1 MKWVDNTSRATLT
14 GALAFWQEKHPQ
26 EQIRIGLPSAS
37 ANASAEQLGDMGV
50 VGLYRVAAGER
61 FGDWLQ
67 TYSGRKFYPLDP
79 RPEDVVI
86 EDIAHALANT
96 CRYAGHSLTF
106 YCPTEEARVLTADLQ
121 WRHAGDLTVGTE
133 LFGFD
138 EHPTALGSCGK
149 KRRRFRPSVIT
160 TATRVK
166 RRIYRLEMEDGST
179 VRSSVEHPWLI
190 ATKASRNQTWVQT
203 GEIAKAIAEGRAR
216 YMHRFFD
223 VWDSDSSR
231 RTGWL
236 AGIFD
241 GEGHLSFQSR
251 RGVQMGLSQRPGAVL
266 DEAMA
271 AISAL
276 GFAYAAEPAGC
287 RDVIGVRLRGGWRDA
302 FHLLG
307 RVRPIRLLDKVVT
320 GLRTRAFD
328 KQMDGK
334 DEPLRIVHAWE
345 EGEEWVAGLETSSR
359 TYLCEG
365 FGAHNSVAEH
375 AVQVS
380 LHVPPQ
386 HALWGLL
393 HDAAEA
399 YTADI
404 PRPLKPFLFGWKEI
418 EARVMRAVCDHFGLP
433 HAEPPEV
440 KAVDTGILA
449 DEKFAVMEDGPAWG
463 SIGAPIG
470 AEIRGLSPMEA
481 KIAFLA
487 RFHALTRGG
496 AVPA

>member
-1 MKWVDNTSRATLT
+1 MKWVDNTSRATLG
-14 GALAFWQEKHPQ
+14 GALAFWQEKHPE

-37 ANASAEQLGDMGV
+37 AHASAEQLGDMGV

-79 RPEDVVI
+79 RPEDVAI

-96 CRYAGHSLTF
+96 CRYAGHSLCF
-106 YCPTEEARVLTADLQ
+106 Y
-121 WRHAGDLTVGTE
+121 
-133 LFGFD
+133 
-138 EHPTALGSCGK
+138 
-149 KRRRFRPSVIT
+149 
-160 TATRVK
+160 
-166 RRIYRLEMEDGST
+166 
-179 VRSSVEHPWLI
+179 
-190 ATKASRNQTWVQT
+190 
-203 GEIAKAIAEGRAR
+203 
-216 YMHRFFD
+216 
-223 VWDSDSSR
+223 
-231 RTGWL
+231 
-236 AGIFD
+236 
-241 GEGHLSFQSR
+241 
-251 RGVQMGLSQRPGAVL
+251 
-266 DEAMA
+266 
-271 AISAL
+271 
-276 GFAYAAEPAGC
+276 
-287 RDVIGVRLRGGWRDA
+287 
-302 FHLLG
+302 
-307 RVRPIRLLDKVVT
+307 
-320 GLRTRAFD
+320 
-328 KQMDGK
+328 
-334 DEPLRIVHAWE
+334 
-345 EGEEWVAGLETSSR
+345 
-359 TYLCEG
+359 
-365 FGAHNSVAEH
+365 SVAEH

-440 KAVDTGILA
+440 KAVDAGILA